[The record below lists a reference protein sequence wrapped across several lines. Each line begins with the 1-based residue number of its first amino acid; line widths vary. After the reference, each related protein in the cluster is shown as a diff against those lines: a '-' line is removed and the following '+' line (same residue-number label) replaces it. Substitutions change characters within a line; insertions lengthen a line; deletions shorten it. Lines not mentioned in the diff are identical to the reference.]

1 MVLVYLLGASEIG
14 SFSCER
20 QWSSVVFPPHHPCPP
35 SLLRWLVIL
44 EAQVG
49 SQEVLL
55 KTSPT
60 LLVTPVRKGRCRV
73 LRGVMVSHSCFLSE
87 EKTKHVEIGRNPSSS
102 LLEAKVA

>member
-20 QWSSVVFPPHHPCPP
+20 QWSSVVFPPHHPRPP

-60 LLVTPVRKGRCRV
+60 LLVTPDSQEGPLSGTKRCYGFTFV
-73 LRGVMVSHSCFLSE
+73 L
-87 EKTKHVEIGRNPSSS
+87 S
-102 LLEAKVA
+102 L